1 MVETDTIEQPQPEAP
16 QAPPQGPG
24 DEKLRALHDA
34 VAKDYDIGSFD
45 DFKKN
50 LQDPAKRQSFYKTV
64 GKDYDLGTY
73 DEFQNKIGVAS
84 QSAAP
89 TQTAHTPVA
98 DIRHF
103 QDMANKPIPSA
114 SLGEIGDAGTSQ
126 PDPTAV
132 AANKAYRDQF
142 DKAVGETGQL
152 WGAKPD
158 TVKQVLNDFP
168 DEPDENKLKGF
179 AQLAETNPVQYG
191 RIKDAN
197 TIRMAIAKDGPAG
210 VHDANLFNHLQNADS
225 YTDLTESVIPMQKQ
239 IMAQHNL
246 GPEYMEMLK
255 REKSPLINSL
265 DPGLMSQYWNGPDK
279 ELGLT
284 PDQYA
289 GYQTEL
295 AFSPQ
300 KAQMD
305 LDMIKHSRNLD
316 ESGQANP
323 IDVSKE
329 PYEYRRGLETV
340 LMNLD
345 MQGRNNKRLYIEEQK
360 PQVDAQ
366 VSDLVKSYNDKLA
379 TASPAEATQLHQQFN
394 AEPIVQEA
402 NKLEQGQDEISYSAA
417 EDAMR
422 YPLTHADEAT
432 RIVKDAMQGG
442 TVGMADVRG
451 LLQGA
456 GESADNTM
464 RWIKNTAINLAGSD
478 GSKAFNNTSNIG
490 HQALTE
496 LSGYEG
502 GGYADVEQ
510 PLAAPKEMADA
521 VQSILKDPAYHSDEE
536 KMQHAITYVRNN
548 FDQIKVNPKAGQQ
561 NITGKSLIYGASNMA
576 GQILGVA
583 DQSFLMGGLIGD
595 ASKLQKMAS
604 AFTPMY
610 MSTQNQ
616 MYEQALKNGDE
627 HPLLKSN
634 TDATIISLASLINPD
649 IKVVRGMVGADSQL
663 GKTLAG
669 ISDDTWSKVLSQN
682 KPILDQAIGFA
693 KGMGKQLGLA
703 NLQYGLIAPIATGL
717 AHKALFNEDPNLV
730 DKVTDAVIQTNISMA
745 LPALLHGVWGG
756 KSAADVNPMQKY
768 SLVEAGLHPDQNIDL
783 IDSKIKSGQISEVA
797 GHDMKQLIKH
807 AGEFMLNSEMTK
819 TDGSPMNEKEV
830 SDNLYA
836 NLRLKVLQGKLKTAA
851 EPIRPV
857 IEERIH
863 EVNQEISELHTS
875 DADKHKNELNQMLL
889 DNMDRI
895 KDKMPT
901 FEGPIK
907 EAIKSN
913 NPEEV
918 FKMIAD
924 QAQETKMVDGK
935 EISSRAPTEDIFG
948 KELVSKA
955 IELSKNWNNA
965 SRENIYDLSNTLKH
979 EYQTGLLELQRA
991 PDSEARAEILS
1002 SMPQRIYE
1010 RMAQDPSIRGNPE
1023 AESKLQELFKRV
1035 GEKGDYSK
1043 TTLRGMSESELT
1055 DTSRR
1060 LYESIQSEMGLSGLP
1075 HENSSTSDSITKTN
1089 KNGKK
1094 TDNAQT
1100 EGRQELLEK
1109 PGGAENTVG
1118 VGAAPSIQEPVTVNT
1133 PDNAATTSRPESGQ
1147 QETIENPVGQE
1158 KQEPANPEQARGQSD
1173 NNVPANGQAA
1183 APDVNELPFGHLPV
1197 GVAHDLQVDRAKA
1210 ELSVLPPERG
1220 EGITL
1225 QESIDRG
1232 KALLKDGADVGKMV
1246 ADFQKDKKVSSDT
1259 MSVVR
1264 AAYNELAAKTNQAYD
1279 TYGEDSPQAKA
1290 AFTAERSFYNSA
1302 VKPMQTE
1309 WSKIGTAQQ
1318 GVVDMDTGSV
1328 TSLKRAFAEQSG
1340 KEITEKQ
1347 SAEAK
1352 EFASKVKVHEAEIE
1366 KLKKQL
1372 DEAIQGKKEKVGIKE
1387 TGKALADKIRK
1398 AKIHR
1403 PDMFSAATPAT
1414 LVWDS
1419 AVELTAK
1426 SVEAGA
1432 SIADAIAKGID
1443 HIKESDWYKGLKPAE
1458 QNKAEQQFSDWHNQQ
1473 ANEKVDL
1480 KSHFVNKTDSKFTP
1494 DEVKAIWDH
1503 TKKVMETKTDFHDVI
1518 SQVGMD
1524 TGLTSEQVRRAISMP
1539 KGAKVITDKMYAEMY
1554 RRNQVV
1560 QAAQVWVRTADQS
1573 ATKKFWN
1580 KVIRIPSAIV
1590 TFGHGSVAPITHVG
1604 ADLYRPSNWKSYFN
1618 FMLDSYKFSF
1628 GGVTD
1633 AGKARYEKA
1642 MGDLVHDPMFI
1653 MAKRAGLKIDP
1664 TDLIGDDYSKYQ
1676 SVFGRISKMGER
1688 GFNAMKPYRL
1698 EQFKKIYN
1706 GLSDQAKGNPDVVKA
1721 IAHMVNL
1728 SSGTTDA
1735 KIPDG
1740 ADVVLF
1746 APKLVTSQ
1754 YQRIFTEPA
1763 KAVGTFA
1770 NWSKS
1775 TDADKLQAKMVA
1787 RHAGEMIATYMTLLA
1802 SNQAILAMTG
1812 SKQKINFTNPLD
1824 SDWMKFKVG
1833 NKTVDASGGM
1843 NSALR
1848 FIGSLAEEGAR
1859 ANGIVKTPEKSKP
1872 GDVEGSKI
1880 LQQLTN
1886 KLSPF
1891 AGDIKEGFS
1900 GTDMVGNPLP
1910 WSSVKPAAGKEKL
1923 GWSDYLETKL
1933 PIPIAEGFKT
1943 FNESAKDKGMPKGT
1957 LDDYLQA
1964 VLIGGLTGTTG
1975 AKVSPE
1981 PQPKEV
1987 KGGRPGRGSTRNK

>member
-246 GPEYMEMLK
+246 GPEYMDALK

-265 DPGLMSQYWNGPDK
+265 DPGLLSKYWMGDDK
-279 ELGLT
+279 ELGLS

-289 GYQTEL
+289 GLETERM
-295 AFSPQ
+295 FSPQ

-345 MQGRNNKRLYIEEQK
+345 MQGRNNKARYIMEQK

-366 VSDLVKSYNDKLA
+366 MADLVKSYKDKLA

-394 AEPIVQEA
+394 AEPLVQEA

-502 GGYADVEQ
+502 SGYTGVEQ
-510 PLAAPKEMADA
+510 SMNVPREMTDA
-521 VQSILKDPAYHSDEE
+521 IQGIFKDPDYHSDAER
-536 KMQHAITYVRNN
+536 MQHAIAYVRNN
-548 FDQIKVNPKAGQQ
+548 FDKLTVNPKAGQQ
-561 NITGKSLIYGASNMA
+561 NMTGKAVVYQAANMV
-576 GQILGVA
+576 GQILGIA
-583 DQSFLMGGLIGD
+583 DQSFLMGGAIGD
-595 ASKLQKMAS
+595 ASKLQQMAT

-610 MSTQNQ
+610 MTTQNQ

-634 TDATIISLASLINPD
+634 VDATIISLASLINPD
-649 IKVVRGMVGADSQL
+649 IKVVRGMVGAETAV

-669 ISDDTWSKVLSQN
+669 ISDETWSKVLSEN
-682 KPILDQAIGFA
+682 APLVDRAMAATKATA
-693 KGMGKQLGLA
+693 KQLGLA
-703 NLQYGLIAPIATGL
+703 NLQYGLIAPVATGL
-717 AHKALFNEDPNLV
+717 AHKALFNEDPNLLDRV
-730 DKVTDAVIQTNISMA
+730 KDGVIQTSISMA

-756 KSAADVNPMQKY
+756 MRATEVNPTQKY
-768 SLVEAGLHPDQNIDL
+768 ALVEAGLHPDENIDL
-783 IDSKIKSGQISEVA
+783 IDSRIKAGQISEVA
-797 GHDMKQLIKH
+797 GHDMKMLVKH
-807 AGEFMLNSEMTK
+807 AGEFMLNTEMTK
-819 TDGSPMNEKEV
+819 TDGTPMNEKEV
-830 SDNLYA
+830 ADNLYT
-836 NLRLKVLQGKLKTAA
+836 NLRLKVLEGKLKTAA
-851 EPIRPV
+851 EPMKPV

-863 EVNQEISELHTS
+863 ELNKDISDLHTS
-875 DADKHKNELNQMLL
+875 EDDKQKADLNQLL
-889 DNMDRI
+889 HDNLPQI
-895 KDKMPT
+895 KDKAPEMEQT
-901 FEGPIK
+901 VK
-907 EAIKSN
+907 DAIAAN
-913 NPEEV
+913 NPEEI
-918 FKMIAD
+918 FKTIAD
-924 QAQETKMVDGK
+924 QASETKNVEGK
-935 EISSRAPTEDIFG
+935 EVSKRSEVEEIFG
-948 KELVSKA
+948 KPLVEKA
-955 IELSKNWNNA
+955 IELSKQKTKEDGKN
-965 SRENIYDLSNTLKH
+965 ETD
-979 EYQTGLLELQRA
+979 
-991 PDSEARAEILS
+991 
-1002 SMPQRIYE
+1002 
-1010 RMAQDPSIRGNPE
+1010 AQ
-1023 AESKLQELFKRV
+1023 A
-1035 GEKGDYSK
+1035 
-1043 TTLRGMSESELT
+1043 
-1055 DTSRR
+1055 
-1060 LYESIQSEMGLSGLP
+1060 
-1075 HENSSTSDSITKTN
+1075 
-1089 KNGKK
+1089 
-1094 TDNAQT
+1094 

-1118 VGAAPSIQEPVTVNT
+1118 VGAAPSIQEPITVNT

-1147 QETIENPVGQE
+1147 QEIIENPVGQE

-1246 ADFQKDKKVSSDT
+1246 ADFQNDKKVSSDT

-1279 TYGEDSPQAKA
+1279 AYGEDSPQAKA
-1290 AFTAERSFYNSA
+1290 AFTAERSFYSSA

-1328 TSLKRAFAEQSG
+1328 TSLKRAFSEQSG
-1340 KEITEKQ
+1340 KSLTEKQ
-1347 SAEAK
+1347 SAQAK
-1352 EFASKVKVHEAEIE
+1352 ELSGKVKELNIRIE
-1366 KLKKQL
+1366 NLKKQL
-1372 DEAIQGKKEKVGIKE
+1372 DSAIQGNKQKGGIKE
-1387 TGKALADKIRK
+1387 MGKALADKIRK

-1480 KSHFVNKTDSKFTP
+1480 AAHFANKIDNKFTAY
-1494 DEVKAIWDH
+1494 EVKAIWDH
-1503 TKKVMETKTDFHDVI
+1503 AKDNYIDKGVTDFNTIV
-1518 SQVGMD
+1518 SG
-1524 TGLTSEQVRRAISMP
+1524 TGKDIGLSAEQVRRAIAQP
-1539 KGAKVITDKMYAEMY
+1539 KGAKAISDEMY
-1554 RRNQVV
+1554 RTMYQRRN
-1560 QAAQVWVRTADQS
+1560 AIRRAEMWVKSADN
-1573 ATKKFWN
+1573 AG
-1580 KVIRIPSAIV
+1580 IRKYLGHLPDFFFALK
-1590 TFGHGSVAPITHVG
+1590 TFGHGTVGMLTHSG
-1604 ADLYRPSNWKSYFN
+1604 MNLFRPSAWGTYWPAFFQQFKNAFGDTAKYEQSMADHVN
-1618 FMLDSYKFSF
+1618 DPSF
-1628 GGVTD
+1628 I
-1633 AGKARYEKA
+1633 
-1642 MGDLVHDPMFI
+1642 F
-1653 MAKRAGLKIDP
+1653 AKRSGLAVDPKESYGEYDKLGKWFGKIG
-1664 TDLIGDDYSKYQ
+1664 LA
-1676 SVFGRISKMGER
+1676 GER
-1688 GFNAMKPYRL
+1688 GFNALKQYRL
-1698 EQFKKIYN
+1698 SEFKREWGQLSETEKNDPNTAKEISKIIN
-1706 GLSDQAKGNPDVVKA
+1706 HAT
-1721 IAHMVNL
+1721 
-1728 SSGTTDA
+1728 GTSEI
-1735 KIPDG
+1735 KLPPISN
-1740 ADVVLF
+1740 VLAF
-1746 APKLVTSQ
+1746 APKLEASRW
-1754 YQRIFTEPA
+1754 QRLIQEPT
-1763 KAVGTFA
+1763 KTLNTWA

-1775 TDADKLQAKMVA
+1775 SDADKVAAKMVA
-1787 RHAGEMIATYMTLLA
+1787 KRSGEMIATYFAGLA
-1802 SNQAILAMTG
+1802 ANSAILTMVG
-1812 SKQKINFTNPLD
+1812 SKQKINYTNPLS
-1824 SDWMKFKVG
+1824 SDWLKFKVAD
-1833 NKTVDASGGM
+1833 KTIDVTGGM
-1843 NSALR
+1843 LSTMR
-1848 FIGSLAEEGAR
+1848 FVVGMLNIATESQDKLKGQERSDKEFEAMGEYAR
-1859 ANGIVKTPEKSKP
+1859 G
-1872 GDVEGSKI
+1872 
-1880 LQQLTN
+1880 

-1891 AGDIKEGFS
+1891 AGTAFDFATHKDFAG
-1900 GTDMVGNPLP
+1900 DVLP
-1910 WSSVKPAAGKEKL
+1910 PYSDKPKLGKENL
-1923 GWSDYLETKL
+1923 SWGEYLLQQQT
-1933 PIPIAEGFKT
+1933 PIPIAEGVKSV
-1943 FNESAKDKGMPKGT
+1943 EDGMREKGMSEPDIKM
-1957 LDDYLQA
+1957 
-1964 VLIGGLTGTTG
+1964 VLSGILVGSISGGTG
-1975 AKVSPE
+1975 AHVSPDNSG
-1981 PQPKEV
+1981 QQKAIKE
-1987 KGGRPGRGSTRNK
+1987 GRPGRGSSRNK